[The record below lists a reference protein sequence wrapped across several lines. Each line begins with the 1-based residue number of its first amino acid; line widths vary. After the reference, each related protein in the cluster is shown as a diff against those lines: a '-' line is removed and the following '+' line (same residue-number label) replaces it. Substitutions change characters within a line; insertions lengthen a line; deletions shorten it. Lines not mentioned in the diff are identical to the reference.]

1 MSNLHIISIITGL
14 TIVYGWFLLIADRI
28 DWLKS
33 DRRFMLKKA
42 LDCVVNSSS
51 YLLLVFAT
59 YAAQF
64 GTQQKAQGVIILECI
79 VLSIASLYLFT
90 KQLVSFSKSSFPLNR
105 KAFLMILIS
114 LLIGILASLST
125 VNYAIY
131 TIWPSFYDIP
141 AGLTFGEIAF
151 EFIYYMFTLAI
162 TYSGSSIQA
171 AHVVTKIIQILEVC
185 YCYIFIGNV
194 IVQLIELVRN
204 EKVAKK

>member
-1 MSNLHIISIITGL
+1 MNNLHITSIITGL
-14 TIVYGWFLLIADRI
+14 TIVYGWFLLIIDRI

-33 DRRFMLKKA
+33 DRRFILKKT

-51 YLLLVFAT
+51 YLLLVFAN
-59 YAAQF
+59 YVAQF
-64 GTQQKAQGVIILECI
+64 GDKQHPQGIIIFECI

-90 KQLVSFSKSSFPLNR
+90 KQLISFSKSSFPLNR
-105 KAFLMILIS
+105 KAFIMILIS
-114 LLIGILASLST
+114 LLIGILTSLST

-171 AHVVTKIIQILEVC
+171 THIVTKIIQIFEVC

-194 IVQLIELVRN
+194 IVQLIELVRS
-204 EKVAKK
+204 EKSAKK

>member
-1 MSNLHIISIITGL
+1 
-14 TIVYGWFLLIADRI
+14 
-28 DWLKS
+28 
-33 DRRFMLKKA
+33 
-42 LDCVVNSSS
+42 
-51 YLLLVFAT
+51 
-59 YAAQF
+59 
-64 GTQQKAQGVIILECI
+64 
-79 VLSIASLYLFT
+79 
-90 KQLVSFSKSSFPLNR
+90 
-105 KAFLMILIS
+105 MILIS